1 MTVLSVVQQVHE
13 TTHLLKLPT
22 RIVTKISGGPK
33 VANTDPTLAKPVCTV
48 HGTQGPK
55 ALC

>member
-22 RIVTKISGGPK
+22 RIVTKISDGPK